1 MEERL
6 GLSRFAEKFL
16 RKAFP
21 VHSTFF
27 LGEIALFS
35 FVLLILTGIF
45 LALMYEPS
53 TLPVEHQSGH
63 APAAYVSVIKINE
76 VPFGVI
82 IRQMHHWAAHVMI
95 AAAILHLLRIFFT
108 GAYRSPREINWIVGL
123 LLLACTMVAAFVGY
137 VLPFDQ
143 FSVTATKIGYGIAR
157 SVPWLGPYIA
167 DLFFAGRFPSPGSV
181 PRFYA
186 MHIMLMPLIIGGLL
200 ALHLVIMLKQKH
212 TEPGINRGRAPA
224 GKLIGVPLWPHQT
237 VLMLQLFLLLT
248 GGLMLLAGF
257 FPAHPIELYGPPR
270 PGTPEVKPDWYFLW
284 VYGLLKLIPSWMEAH
299 VWGMV
304 INPENIGGVVLPGLL
319 GLILLLWPL
328 LDRAHEPQ
336 HYLESPSPK
345 RLAWGMGFLMLIGI
359 LALAGYADDLKLS
372 KAWLQAVALGG
383 PVWLGLLVYLLAK
396 ASYEKPGS
404 P

>member
-1 MEERL
+1 MNERL
-6 GLSRFAEKFL
+6 GLSQFAEKFL

-35 FVLLILTGIF
+35 FVLLVLTGIF

-53 TLPVEHQSGH
+53 TLPVEYKGGH
-63 APAAYVSVIKINE
+63 APAAYVSVIKING

-82 IRQMHHWAAHVMI
+82 VRQMHHWAAHVMI

-108 GAYRSPREINWIVGL
+108 GAYKNPREINWIVGL
-123 LLLACTMVAAFVGY
+123 IVLAVTMVEAFVGY

-143 FSVTATKIGYGIAR
+143 FSVTATKIGYGIVR

-167 DLFFAGRFPSPGSV
+167 DLLFAGRFPTPGSV

-186 MHIMLMPLIIGGLL
+186 LHIMLFPLVIGVVLGLHLIIM
-200 ALHLVIMLKQKH
+200 VKQKH
-212 TEPGINRGRAPA
+212 TEPAINRGRAPA
-224 GKLIGVPLWPHQT
+224 GTLIGVPLWPHQA

-270 PGTPEVKPDWYFLW
+270 PGTPQVKPDWYFLW
-284 VYGLLKLIPSWMEAH
+284 VYGLLKLIPSWMEVH
-299 VWGMV
+299 VLGTV
-304 INPENIGGVVLPGLL
+304 INPENIGGVLLPGLL
-319 GLILLLWPL
+319 GMVLLLWPFF
-328 LDRAHEPQ
+328 DRARQPH
-336 HYLESPSPK
+336 HYLEPPSPK
-345 RLAWGMGFLMLIGI
+345 RLGWGVGFFVLMGL

-372 KAWLQAVALGG
+372 KTWLQMAVLVG
-383 PVWLGLLVYLLAK
+383 PVWLGSIAYLLGK
-396 ASYEKPGS
+396 VRS
-404 P
+404 

>member
-35 FVLLILTGIF
+35 FVLLVLTGVF

-53 TLPVEHQSGH
+53 ILPVEYQGGR

-108 GAYRSPREINWIVGL
+108 GVYRNPREINWLVGL
-123 LLLACTMVAAFVGY
+123 LLLGLTMVEAFVGY

-167 DLFFAGRFPSPGSV
+167 DLFFAGRFPAPGSI
-181 PRFYA
+181 PRFHA
-186 MHIMLMPLIIGGLL
+186 MHIMLFPLMIAMVLG
-200 ALHLVIMLKQKH
+200 LHLVIMLKQKH
-212 TEPGINRGRAPA
+212 TEPAGNRGRA
-224 GKLIGVPLWPHQT
+224 GQLIGVPLWPHQT

-270 PGTPEVKPDWYFLW
+270 PGTPQVKPDWYFLW

-299 VWGMV
+299 FLGTV
-304 INPENIGGVVLPGLL
+304 INPENIGGVLVPGLL
-319 GLILLLWPL
+319 GIVLLVWPFV
-328 LDRAHEPQ
+328 DRARSMQ
-336 HYLESPSPK
+336 HYLEEPTPK
-345 RLAWGMGFLMLIGI
+345 RLGWGVGFLALISI
-359 LALAGYADDLKLS
+359 LALAGYADDLNLS
-372 KAWLQAVALGG
+372 KTWLQMVAIVG
-383 PVWLGLLVYLLAK
+383 PVWLGSIAYLLGK
-396 ASYEKPGS
+396 ARS
-404 P
+404 

>member
-6 GLSRFAEKFL
+6 GLSRFTEKFL

-35 FVLLILTGIF
+35 FVLLVLTGVF

-53 TLPVEHQSGH
+53 TLPVEYKGGH

-95 AAAILHLLRIFFT
+95 AAAILHLLRVFFT
-108 GAYRSPREINWIVGL
+108 GAYRNPREINWIVGL
-123 LLLACTMVAAFVGY
+123 LLLGLTMVEAFVGY

-143 FSVTATKIGYGIAR
+143 FAVTATKIGYGIAR
-157 SVPWLGPYIA
+157 SVPWVGPYLA
-167 DLFFAGRFPSPGSV
+167 DLFFAGRFPAPGSV
-181 PRFYA
+181 PRFHA
-186 MHIMLMPLIIGGLL
+186 MHIMLFPLVMAIVLG
-200 ALHLVIMLKQKH
+200 LHLVILLKQKH
-212 TEPGINRGRAPA
+212 TEPAGNRGRAPA
-224 GKLIGVPLWPHQT
+224 GQLIGVPLWPHQT

-248 GGLMLLAGF
+248 AGLMLLAGF

-270 PGTPEVKPDWYFLW
+270 PGTPQVKPDWYFLW

-299 VWGMV
+299 VLGTV
-304 INPENIGGVVLPGLL
+304 INPENIGGVLLPGLL
-319 GLILLLWPL
+319 GLVLLLWPF
-328 LDRAHEPQ
+328 LDRARQPQ
-336 HYLESPSPK
+336 HYVESPPP
-345 RLAWGMGFLMLIGI
+345 RRIAWGVGLLVLIGV
-359 LALAGYADDLKLS
+359 LAVAGYADDLQLS
-372 KAWLQAVALGG
+372 KEWLRAVAIGG
-383 PVWLGLLVYLLAK
+383 PVWVGLIAYLLKRAM
-396 ASYEKPGS
+396 A
-404 P
+404 